1 MLKNHKK
8 ELAVIIL
15 SYNEEIHI
23 KRCISSALRVSNN
36 ILVVDSYSTDRTVS
50 IAKGMGATVLQNHWT
65 NHSSQFNW
73 ALSNLKKKCQWV
85 LRIDADEYLSDAL
98 INEIILNLKK
108 QGKAINGIYVKRKII
123 FLGKIIR
130 FGGIGNISVLRLFR
144 FGSGKAENRLMD
156 EHIVINGK
164 SLKFKGWIVDNNLN
178 NLTWWISKHNKY
190 ASLEAFEMLNLKYNF
205 LETELGFS
213 KTSFFSLVGFK
224 KFTKLYIYSKL
235 PIGIRSLFYFFFR
248 YFLLLGFLDGF
259 NFHFLQGFWYR
270 YLVDCK
276 VREVEEYMRKFH
288 VDILVAI
295 KETLNI
301 DNKV

>member
-1 MLKNHKK
+1 MLKNTKNK
-8 ELAVIIL
+8 LAVIIL
-15 SYNEEIHI
+15 TFNEEVHI
-23 KRCISSALRVSNN
+23 KRSISSALKVSKD
-36 ILVVDSYSTDRTVS
+36 ILVVDSYSTDKTAS
-50 IAKGMGATVLQNHWT
+50 IAKSMGATVLLNPWT
-65 NHSSQFNW
+65 SHSSQFNW
-73 ALSNLKKKCQWV
+73 ALSKLKKNYQWV
-85 LRIDADEYLSDAL
+85 LRIDADEYLSDIL
-98 INEIILNLKK
+98 VKEILLGLNR
-108 QGKAINGIYVKRKII
+108 QSHAINGIYVKRKII

-130 FGGIGNISVLRLFR
+130 FGGVGNISVLRLFR

-164 SLKFKGWIVDNNLN
+164 TLKFKGCIVDNNLN

-248 YFLLLGFLDGF
+248 YLFLLGFLDGF